1 MAYSVGTPSANDAT
15 PSAANIATSGTITV
29 GNGDTIVVFAGV
41 SQDMTASFS
50 ASDGT
55 NTYTRRQAQYNA
67 SNDHTE
73 AILVAENVTAG
84 TYTVT
89 AAWDGGSRT
98 NRTVYAIPLSGL
110 KAASYQ
116 TGLTA
121 NQASPG
127 TGADGVTT
135 GNMTPSEQPACVI
148 GFAFNVGSL
157 NTPAAGTGF
166 TSIGTAWQLG
176 GGTDLMRAEHKR
188 ITSTSAVALTETAGA
203 NVRHTSLAVILSEAG
218 ATAGTATPGAGAATA
233 AGLIPTLERE
243 RSITNRR
250 FLV

>member
-1 MAYSVGTPSANDAT
+1 MGLWNAIANRFGYVKRDVDPYALIPRSAKTATISDA
-15 PSAANIATSGTITV
+15 PAWLQAEGEEEGYNIPDRMLPRAQLELYQRLSWLQIAVNHVATT
-29 GNGDTIVVFAGV
+29 
-41 SQDMTASFS
+41 
-50 ASDGT
+50 
-55 NTYTRRQAQYNA
+55 
-67 SNDHTE
+67 
-73 AILVAENVTAG
+73 
-84 TYTVT
+84 
-89 AAWDGGSRT
+89 
-98 NRTVYAIPLSGL
+98 
-110 KAASYQ
+110 
-116 TGLTA
+116 
-121 NQASPG
+121 
-127 TGADGVTT
+127 
-135 GNMTPSEQPACVI
+135 
-148 GFAFNVGSL
+148 
-157 NTPAAGTGF
+157 AAGTGF